1 MTTLWTVILA
11 VAVASAA
18 IKAAGPMLFG
28 GRQLP
33 ERVAAVVSMLAPAML
48 AGLVVTQ
55 ILGGEGRL
63 VLDERLLGVAVAGIA
78 FVARAPVL
86 VAVLLA
92 AVTVAVARL
101 VG

>member
-63 VLDERLLGVAVAGIA
+63 VLDERLLGVAVAAIA